1 MDLENEIIVKKT
13 QNNYD
18 VNYNN
23 YDILFVEKFNLNQLK
38 QICKNYKLKITGKKV
53 DLIERLYHFL
63 KSYKYI
69 VKIQKV
75 FRGFLYRKIIQ
86 LKGPAIFDRSKCVN
100 ETDFLS
106 MDGLNLI
113 PPLQFFSYTEYDGK
127 IYGFNILSI
136 FNLINKE
143 KNKQAINPYTRNIIS
158 DKVINDIY
166 KIIYLSKICK
176 QPINIIIKNEM
187 NDLSNKKKIEM
198 KILDIFQYINS
209 LGNYSEPKWF
219 LSLNKIQLYKF
230 FRELC
235 DIWNY
240 RANISD
246 ETKIKIC
253 PPNGVLFTHLER
265 TSIFNENNQL
275 LLQLKISNIL
285 EKMLYSGIDNDSTVL
300 GAYYILAALTLVSTE
315 AATSMSWLYQS
326 VYY

>member
-1 MDLENEIIVKKT
+1 MDMENEIIRNVS

-23 YDILFVEKFNLNQLK
+23 YDMLFVKNFNLQQLK
-38 QICKNYKLKITGKKV
+38 KICKSYKLKITGKKI
-53 DLIERLYHFL
+53 DLVERLYQYL

-75 FRGFLYRKIIQ
+75 FRGFLHRKIIK
-86 LKGPAIFDRSKCVN
+86 LKGDAFLDRSKCVN
-100 ETDFLS
+100 QTDFLS
-106 MDGLNLI
+106 MDELHLI

-136 FNLINKE
+136 FNLLTKE
-143 KNKQAINPYTRNIIS
+143 KNKQPINPYTRNIIS
-158 DKVINDIY
+158 DKVVQDIY

-176 QPINIIIKNEM
+176 QPINITIKNEM

-230 FRELC
+230 FRELG

-253 PPNGVLFTHLER
+253 PPNGILFSHLER
-265 TSIFNENNQL
+265 VNIFNENNQL

-285 EKMLYSGIDNDSTVL
+285 EKMLYSGIDNDSKVL
-300 GAYYILAALTLVSTE
+300 GAYYILAALTLVSQD
-315 AATSMSWLYQS
+315 AASSMSWLYQS

>member
-1 MDLENEIIVKKT
+1 MIHENENIVTKR

-23 YDILFVEKFNLNQLK
+23 YDILFVKKFNIQQLK
-38 QICKNYKLKITGKKV
+38 QICKSYKLKITGKKI
-53 DLIERLYHFL
+53 DLVERLYQYL

-75 FRGFLYRKIIQ
+75 FRGFLHRKIIK
-86 LKGPAIFDRSKCVN
+86 LKGDAFLDRSKCVN
-100 ETDFLS
+100 QTDFLS
-106 MDGLNLI
+106 MDELHLI

-136 FNLINKE
+136 FNLLTKE
-143 KNKQAINPYTRNIIS
+143 KNKQPINPYTRNIIS
-158 DKVINDIY
+158 DKVVQDIY

-176 QPINIIIKNEM
+176 QPINITIKNEM

-230 FRELC
+230 FRELG

-253 PPNGVLFTHLER
+253 PPNGILFSHLER
-265 TSIFNENNQL
+265 VNIFNENNQL

-285 EKMLYSGIDNDSTVL
+285 EKMLYSGIDNDSKVL
-300 GAYYILAALTLVSTE
+300 GAYYILAALTLVSQD
-315 AATSMSWLYQS
+315 AASSMSWLYQS

>member
-1 MDLENEIIVKKT
+1 MVLENENIVTKR

-23 YDILFVEKFNLNQLK
+23 YDILFVKKFNIQQLK
-38 QICKNYKLKITGKKV
+38 QICKSYKLRITGKKI
-53 DLIERLYHFL
+53 DLVERLYQFL

-69 VKIQKV
+69 IKIQKV

-86 LKGPAIFDRSKCVN
+86 LKGDGYFDRSKCIN

-106 MDGLNLI
+106 MDELKLI
-113 PPLQFFSYTEYDGK
+113 SPLQFFSYTEYDGK

-143 KNKQAINPYTRNIIS
+143 KNKQPINPYTRNIIA
-158 DKVINDIY
+158 DKVVNDIY
-166 KIIYLSKICK
+166 KIICLSKICK
-176 QPINIIIKNEM
+176 QPISITIKNEM
-187 NDLSNKKKIEM
+187 NEMSNKKKIEM

-219 LSLNKIQLYKF
+219 LSLTKIQLYKF
-230 FRELC
+230 FRELS

-253 PPNGVLFTHLER
+253 PPNGILFTHTER
-265 TSIFNENNQL
+265 TSIFNENNQMI
-275 LLQLKISNIL
+275 LQLKISNII
-285 EKMLYSGIDNDSTVL
+285 EKMLYTGVDNDSKVL
-300 GAYYILAALTLVSTE
+300 GAYYILAALTLVSQD

>member
-1 MDLENEIIVKKT
+1 MVLENENIVTKR

-23 YDILFVEKFNLNQLK
+23 YDILFVKKFNIQQLK
-38 QICKNYKLKITGKKV
+38 QICKSYKLRITGKKI
-53 DLIERLYHFL
+53 DLVERLYQFL
-63 KSYKYI
+63 KSYKYVI
-69 VKIQKV
+69 KIQKV

-86 LKGPAIFDRSKCVN
+86 LKGDGYFDRSKCVN

-106 MDGLNLI
+106 MDELKLI
-113 PPLQFFSYTEYDGK
+113 SPLQFFSYTEYDGK

-143 KNKQAINPYTRNIIS
+143 KNKQPINPYTRNIIS
-158 DKVINDIY
+158 DKVVNDVY
-166 KIIYLSKICK
+166 KIICLSKICK
-176 QPINIIIKNEM
+176 QPISITIKNEM
-187 NDLSNKKKIEM
+187 NEMSNKKKIEM

-219 LSLNKIQLYKF
+219 LSLTKIQLYKF
-230 FRELC
+230 FRELS

-253 PPNGVLFTHLER
+253 PPNGNLFTHTER
-265 TSIFNENNQL
+265 TSIFNEHNHM

-285 EKMLYSGIDNDSTVL
+285 EKMLYTGVDNDSKVL
-300 GAYYILAALTLVSTE
+300 GAYYILAALTLVSQD

>member
-1 MDLENEIIVKKT
+1 MDMENEIIKNVL

-23 YDILFVEKFNLNQLK
+23 YDMLFVKNFNLQQLK
-38 QICKNYKLKITGKKV
+38 KICKSYKLKITGKKI
-53 DLIERLYHFL
+53 DLIERLYQYL

-75 FRGFLYRKIIQ
+75 FRGFLHRKIIK
-86 LKGPAIFDRSKCVN
+86 LKGDAFLDRSKCVN
-100 ETDFLS
+100 QTDFLS
-106 MDGLNLI
+106 MDELYLI

-136 FNLINKE
+136 FNLLTKE
-143 KNKQAINPYTRNIIS
+143 KNKQPINPYTRNIIS
-158 DKVINDIY
+158 DKVVQDIY

-176 QPINIIIKNEM
+176 QPINITIKNEM

-230 FRELC
+230 FRELG

-253 PPNGVLFTHLER
+253 PPNGILFSHLER
-265 TSIFNENNQL
+265 VNIFNENNQL
-275 LLQLKISNIL
+275 LLQVKISNIL
-285 EKMLYSGIDNDSTVL
+285 EKMLYSGIDNDSKVL
-300 GAYYILAALTLVSTE
+300 GAYYILAALTLVSQD
-315 AATSMSWLYQS
+315 AASSMSWLYQS

>member
-1 MDLENEIIVKKT
+1 MDIENENIVTKR

-23 YDILFVEKFNLNQLK
+23 YDILFVKKFNIQQLK
-38 QICKNYKLKITGKKV
+38 QICKSYKLKITGKKI
-53 DLIERLYHFL
+53 DLTDRLYQFL
-63 KSYKYI
+63 KSYKYVI
-69 VKIQKV
+69 KIQKV
-75 FRGFLYRKIIQ
+75 FRGFLCRKIIK
-86 LKGPAIFDRSKCVN
+86 LKGDGYFDRSKCVN
-100 ETDFLS
+100 QTDFLS
-106 MDGLNLI
+106 MDELKII

-143 KNKQAINPYTRNIIS
+143 KNKQPINPYTRNIIV
-158 DKVINDIY
+158 DKVVNDVY
-166 KIIYLSKICK
+166 KIICLSKICK
-176 QPINIIIKNEM
+176 QPISIIIKNEM
-187 NDLSNKKKIEM
+187 NEMSNKKKIEM
-198 KILDIFQYINS
+198 KVLDIFQYINS

-219 LSLNKIQLYKF
+219 LSLTKIQLYKF
-230 FRELC
+230 FRELS

-253 PPNGVLFTHLER
+253 PPNGILFTHIER
-265 TSIFNENNQL
+265 TSIFNENNHMI
-275 LLQLKISNIL
+275 LQLKISHIL
-285 EKMLYSGIDNDSTVL
+285 EKMLYTCVDNDSKIL
-300 GAYYILAALTLVSTE
+300 GAYYILAALTLVSHD

>member
-1 MDLENEIIVKKT
+1 
-13 QNNYD
+13 
-18 VNYNN
+18 
-23 YDILFVEKFNLNQLK
+23 LK
-38 QICKNYKLKITGKKV
+38 QICKNYKLKITGKKT
-53 DLIERLYHFL
+53 DLIERLYQFL

-69 VKIQKV
+69 IKIQKI
-75 FRGFLYRKIIQ
+75 FRGFLHRKIIQ
-86 LKGPAIFDRSKCVN
+86 LKGPAFLNRGKCVN
-100 ETDFLS
+100 QTDFLS
-106 MDGLNLI
+106 MDELQLI

-136 FNLINKE
+136 FNLVTKE
-143 KNKQAINPYTRNIIS
+143 KNKQPINPYTRNIIS
-158 DKVINDIY
+158 DKVIQDIY

-176 QPINIIIKNEM
+176 EPINIIIQNEL

-209 LGNYSEPKWF
+209 LGNYSEPNWF
-219 LSLNKIQLYKF
+219 LFLNKIQLYRF
-230 FRELC
+230 FRELS

-253 PPNGVLFTHLER
+253 PPNGVLFSHLER

-275 LLQLKISNIL
+275 MLQLKIANIL
-285 EKMLYSGIDNDSTVL
+285 EKMLYSGIDNDSKVL
-300 GAYYILAALTLVSTE
+300 GAYYILAALTLVSND

>member
-23 YDILFVEKFNLNQLK
+23 YDILFVKNFNVSQLK
-38 QICKNYKLKITGKKV
+38 EICKNYKLKITGKKM
-53 DLIERLYHFL
+53 DLIERLYQFL

-75 FRGFLYRKIIQ
+75 FRGFLYRKIVQ
-86 LKGPAIFDRSKCVN
+86 LRGPGFFDRSKCVN
-100 ETDFLS
+100 QTDFLS
-106 MDGLNLI
+106 MDELQLI

-143 KNKQAINPYTRNIIS
+143 KNKQPINPYTRNIIS
-158 DKVINDIY
+158 DKVVQDIY
-166 KIIYLSKICK
+166 KIIFLSKICK
-176 QPINIIIKNEM
+176 QQMNIIIKNEM

-230 FRELC
+230 FRELS

-253 PPNGVLFTHLER
+253 PPNGSLFSHLER

-275 LLQLKISNIL
+275 ILQLKISCIL
-285 EKMLYSGIDNDSTVL
+285 EKMLYSGVDNDSKVL
-300 GAYYILAALTLVSTE
+300 GAYYILAALTLVSND